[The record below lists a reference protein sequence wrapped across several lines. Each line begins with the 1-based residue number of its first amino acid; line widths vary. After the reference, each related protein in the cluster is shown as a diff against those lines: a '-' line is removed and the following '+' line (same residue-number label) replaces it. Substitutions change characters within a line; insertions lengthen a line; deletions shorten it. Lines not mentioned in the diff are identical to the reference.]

1 MFDFTKRAKRVIN
14 EYAQQEAKR
23 LGHDM
28 IGPEH
33 ILLGL
38 LREEDSVAIKILK
51 NLNIDWNELKKEV
64 ERRARQGGNTL
75 LIDISPNPD
84 KYQKIIDYSKEE
96 AKRLKHNYVGTEHI
110 LLALLRD
117 NNNTAGASLAN
128 FSVNY
133 SVIKGEILRILGV
146 ATSGGG

>member
-51 NLNIDWNELKKEV
+51 NLNIDLQELRKEI
-64 ERRARQGGNTL
+64 ERRTRQGGNTIL
-75 LIDISPNPD
+75 LDISPNPD
-84 KYQKIIDYSKEE
+84 KFQRIIDYSKEE
-96 AKRLKHNYVGTEHI
+96 ARRLKHNYVGTEHI
-110 LLALLRD
+110 L
-117 NNNTAGASLAN
+117 
-128 FSVNY
+128 
-133 SVIKGEILRILGV
+133 
-146 ATSGGG
+146 

>member
-1 MFDFTKRAKRVIN
+1 MFDFTKRAKKVLN

-51 NLNIDWNELKKEV
+51 NLQVDLKELKKEI
-64 ERRARQGGNTL
+64 ERRAKQGSGAL
-75 LIDISPNPD
+75 LLELSPNPD

-96 AKRLKHNYVGTEHI
+96 ARRLKHNYVGTEHI
-110 LLALLRD
+110 LLAL
-117 NNNTAGASLAN
+117 
-128 FSVNY
+128 F
-133 SVIKGEILRILGV
+133 IKR
-146 ATSGGG
+146 